1 MSEELASRCH
11 AGAKLR
17 QRCDPEAGGWRCGAR
32 QTPSLDGTG
41 GAPLRLLR
49 TIQYPGPRS
58 TISSV
63 GQSCAKG
70 RDCQMKRPDR
80 DNLIGVARAL
90 FYLALVLALLWTL
103 G

>member
-1 MSEELASRCH
+1 MQAQNCASAAIPRRVV
-11 AGAKLR
+11 G
-17 QRCDPEAGGWRCGAR
+17 DVGPR

-49 TIQYPGPRS
+49 TIQYPGRRS

-90 FYLALVLALLWTL
+90 FYLALVLALLWIL